1 MITAIRMSAG
11 RDSLY
16 YAACWFEYVVCRG
29 RRRMLDS
36 SAYCVINC
44 GGGGGGRYG

>member
-1 MITAIRMSAG
+1 VRPSTRMLRAG
-11 RDSLY
+11 CNSPC
-16 YAACWFEYVVCRG
+16 ACTS

-44 GGGGGGRYG
+44 GGGGGGGRGCSESSSQ